1 MIGMSDIFFDYHTV
15 ILTPWFMMGLSLV
28 MRQFTSLA
36 YIVNLSTPL
45 VYLIINAKMLLNLLP
60 LLHKFHMIMEM
71 IILVR

>member
-1 MIGMSDIFFDYHTV
+1 MIRMSNRFFDYHTV
-15 ILTPWFMMGLSLV
+15 ILTSLLIMGPSLG

-36 YIVNLSTPL
+36 YIVTLNTPL